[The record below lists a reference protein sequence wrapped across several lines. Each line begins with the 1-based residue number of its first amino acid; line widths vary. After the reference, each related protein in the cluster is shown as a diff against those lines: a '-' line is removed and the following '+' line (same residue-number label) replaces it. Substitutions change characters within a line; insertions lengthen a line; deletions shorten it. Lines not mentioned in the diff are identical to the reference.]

1 VPGVD
6 RIIELAAVAF
16 EGPVVLECFQQFIDP
31 GLPIPEAASRVNGIT
46 DLMVKD
52 APPIADALP
61 AFLRFLGQG
70 TPVAHNATFD
80 VGFLAAD
87 IHRTDGFPPA
97 GPVLDTRGL
106 ARRAFP
112 ARASYSLKNLARD
125 LQLEAG
131 THRALA
137 DAHACRELFLRCRET
152 LGEHVSP
159 SELAAASGPPLDFI
173 CHTPRCVET
182 ALRLGEALSGGLE
195 VRIEYRSAGGETT
208 VRDIRPLGFAV
219 IGGSV
224 SIRALCRLRGE
235 ERTFR
240 LDSIVRLL
248 EPAAAGEVCRESSNH
263 GTLPASTHNGGT
275 AMHGLTSAALSKIDG
290 ILECAALER
299 RKSLFEHE
307 VYGILSALG
316 LTVPRFLFVKDLGEV
331 SEQSLRAFGHSLIV
345 KVVSPDIPH
354 KQKLGGVKKVSAAD
368 PLYVQ
373 FVLSRMREEVLS
385 HFAPDEAPRITGFL
399 LVEYIPHTQA
409 IGYEVLIGFREDPA
423 FGPVLTVSKG
433 GDDAEFFAAHYDP
446 ANLFLP
452 PMEYPQALAFTRSL
466 HIRYKFD
473 QIGHPEYLEQM
484 ALAMAGFSSLAL
496 AYSPMAAQPRFAF
509 TAFEVN
515 PFAISSDGRFVAIDG
530 LAEFVSGT
538 DLRNW
543 STRVNQSNLDA
554 FFHPRGIAV
563 IGVSSDLSKY
573 NLARDIAELLHELR
587 HGDLFL
593 VNPRGG
599 TLRFGDKEYPL
610 HRDLRELPS
619 PVELAVYAAPA
630 QAAPE
635 FLRTLSG
642 RSVRAVVLI
651 PGVPAS
657 TPYADYARE
666 LLEALPPGIRIMGPN
681 CMGVY
686 HAAGPGV
693 PGLNTL
699 FINEK
704 RLEVRSSDRANTA
717 LLTQSGAL
725 AVTVI
730 DKLRNCRP
738 LHCVVSFGNK
748 LDVRVGD
755 LLSYFET
762 DTSVDVMAV
771 YLEGLDSGEGRA
783 FFDRA
788 RESAKPILAYKGGRT
803 EAGARSAASHT
814 ASMSGNYS
822 VFRAACQQA
831 GVILAETI
839 EEYYDLM
846 KTFSLLASRPPR
858 GNRVAGVVNAGFES
872 TVGADELQGLTQ
884 AKLGARTIEK
894 LTQINRHGL
903 VDVSSPFLDI
913 TPMADDA
920 MYAQFAEAVIEDD
933 AVDCVF
939 VAIVPHAV
947 SLKTVP
953 ETCRDADGLACRLV
967 QIASRHRKP
976 MVVSVNAGRYYQDFV
991 AALEEG
997 GLPVFSDIRSAIT
1010 SLDTFV
1016 SYNLKKQG
1024 GR

>member
-1 VPGVD
+1 MLV
-6 RIIELAAVAF
+6 
-16 EGPVVLECFQQFIDP
+16 DP
-31 GLPIPEAASRVNGIT
+31 GAPIPTSASRVNGIT
-46 DLMVKD
+46 DRMVKGS
-52 APPIADALP
+52 PPIDLVLP
-61 AFLRFLGQG
+61 EFLVFLGRG
-70 TPVAHNATFD
+70 TPVAHNAVFD
-80 VGFLAAD
+80 VGFLSAD
-87 IHRTDGFPPA
+87 IGRTGRIPPA

-112 ARASYSLKNLARD
+112 ARSSYSLRD
-125 LQLEAG
+125 LAWDLRLEPGA
-131 THRALA
+131 HRALA
-137 DAHACRELFLRCRET
+137 DAHACRQLFLRCREV
-152 LGEHVSP
+152 LGEDASP
-159 SELAAASGPPLDFI
+159 SLLASASGSPLDFI
-173 CHTPRCVET
+173 CHVPRLAGLAV
-182 ALRLGEALSGGLE
+182 RLDAAARAGVD
-195 VRIEYRSAGGETT
+195 VRIEYRSSRGEIT
-208 VRDIRPLGFAV
+208 VREILPLAFTVVGGA
-219 IGGSV
+219 IG
-224 SIRALCRLRGE
+224 IRARCRLRGAD
-235 ERTFR
+235 RTFL
-240 LDSIVRLL
+240 LDSILRL
-248 EPAAAGEVCRESSNH
+248 EPPMAASAAAASARLAAAPCRETVNRD
-263 GTLPASTHNGGT
+263 TLWTSTHNGGI
-275 AMHGLTSAALSKIDG
+275 AMQGLTSAAVTTIDG
-290 ILECAALER
+290 ILDCADREG

-316 LTVPRFLFVKDLGEV
+316 LTVPRFLFVRDLSEV
-331 SEQSLRAFGHSLIV
+331 NEQSLRGFGHAIIV
-345 KVVSPDIPH
+345 KIVSPDIPH
-354 KQKLGGVKKVSAAD
+354 KQKLGGVKKASAAD

-373 FVLSRMREEVLS
+373 FVLSRMREEVAS
-385 HFAPDEAPRITGFL
+385 HFTADEAPRIAGFL
-399 LVEYIPHTQA
+399 IVEYIPHTQA

-452 PMEYPQALAFTRSL
+452 PMEYPQALAFTRSM
-466 HIRYKFD
+466 HIRHKFE
-473 QIGHPEYLEQM
+473 QIGHPEYLEHM
-484 ALAMAGFSSLAL
+484 ACAMAGFSALAL
-496 AYSPMAAQPRFAF
+496 AYSPMAAQTRFAI

-530 LAEFVSGT
+530 LAEFEAGSDG
-538 DLRNW
+538 RHG
-543 STRVNQSNLDA
+543 STRVDVSNLDA
-554 FFHPRGIAV
+554 FFRPRGVAV
-563 IGVSSDLSKY
+563 MGVSSDVSKY

-587 HGDLFL
+587 PGDLYL

-599 TLRFGDKEYPL
+599 TLRFGAREHPL
-610 HRDLRELPS
+610 YKDLRELPAS
-619 PVELAVYAAPA
+619 VELAVYAAPA

-635 FLRTLSG
+635 FLRSLAGST
-642 RSVRAVVLI
+642 VRAVILI
-651 PGVPAS
+651 PGVPSS
-657 TPYADYARE
+657 TPYPEYARS
-666 LLEALPPGIRIMGPN
+666 LLEALPSGIRIMGPN

-686 HAAGPGV
+686 HAAGSDYPGI
-693 PGLNTL
+693 NTL

-704 RLEVRSSDRANTA
+704 RLEVRSSDRSNAV

-738 LHCVVSFGNK
+738 LRCVVSFGNK
-748 LDVRVGD
+748 VDVRVGD
-755 LLSYFET
+755 LLSYFEK
-762 DTSVDVMAV
+762 DPAVDVMAV

-788 RESAKPILAYKGGRT
+788 RQSTKPVIAYKGGRT

-822 VFRAACQQA
+822 VFRAACLQA

-839 EEYYDLM
+839 ESYYDLI
-846 KTFSLLASRPPR
+846 KTFALLASRTPR

-884 AKLGARTIEK
+884 AMLGPGTVER
-894 LTQINRHGL
+894 LGQINRHGL

-920 MYAQFAEAVIEDD
+920 MYAQFVEAVIEDD

-953 ETCRDADGLACRLV
+953 ETCRDPDGLAHRLV
-967 QIASRHRKP
+967 DIAARHAKP
-976 MVVSVNAGRYYQDFV
+976 MVVSVNAGRYYGDFV

-997 GLPVFSDIRSAIT
+997 GLPVYSDIRSAIT

-1016 SYNLKKQG
+1016 SCNLGKQG